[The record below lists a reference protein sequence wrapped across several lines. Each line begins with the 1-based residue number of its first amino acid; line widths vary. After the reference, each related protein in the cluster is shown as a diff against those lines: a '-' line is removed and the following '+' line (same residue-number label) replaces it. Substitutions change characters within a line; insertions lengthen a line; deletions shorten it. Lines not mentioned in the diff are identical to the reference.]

1 MNKQTKNMN
10 VAGKAGPGRPKGSVN
25 KTTAVLKD
33 AIVAAFDKVGG
44 VDYLARQAEE
54 NPVAFMSLIGRVIPL
69 QVAADM
75 QHNVKVTGALKWQA
89 PQ

>member
-1 MNKQTKNMN
+1 MN

-25 KTTAVLKD
+25 KTTAILKD

-44 VDYLARQAEE
+44 IDYLARQAEE
-54 NPVAFMSLIGRVIPL
+54 NPVAFMSLMGRVIPL
-69 QVAADM
+69 QVDADM
-75 QHNVKVTGALKWQA
+75 QHSVRVTGALKWQP